1 MNNLSS
7 SEKITQ
13 TIWSACEA
21 GHAEIV
27 KYICENKRAQVNVA
41 DKVSISISFLCIA
54 LSPFRIMNSKSVILI
69 QIIICDTVV

>member
-21 GHAEIV
+21 GRAEIV
-27 KYICENKRAQVNVA
+27 KYICENERAQVNVA
-41 DKVSISISFLCIA
+41 DEVSIFISFLCVA
-54 LSPFRIMNSKSVILI
+54 LSHYEQQICNSHSN
-69 QIIICDTVV
+69 